1 MKVMSLGVQLAGLVA
16 LTALSYP
23 LGLALNQPWLL
34 PLLNTLPA
42 YALMVRLLQQGR
54 RRQAVLTTLV
64 WAAAL
69 AVCGTLCFA
78 HWPSDPGPLVLNGPD
93 YRTEMFHWIRTGQGS
108 EGDWRLFLPQH
119 LSHLLA
125 FLLLS
130 VATASAVSMC
140 MGAVL
145 MNYMDYYVASLAR
158 AGVPGTTALL
168 FGWQPWAVCR
178 VAAFCTLGA
187 VLAEPLLSR
196 LWRYEYPGLRAARPY
211 LLGAA
216 AGILLDWLLKAA
228 LAPTWGQVLY
238 RALGAAQG

>member
-1 MKVMSLGVQLAGLVA
+1 MAFGVQLAGLVV

-23 LGLALNQPWLL
+23 LGLALGQPWLL

-42 YALMVRLLQQGR
+42 YALMALLLR
-54 RRQAVLTTLV
+54 RGQRGQAVTSTLV

-69 AVCGTLCFA
+69 AVCGTLSFA
-78 HWPSDPGPLVLNGPD
+78 LWPSDPGSLVLNGPA
-93 YRTEMFHWIRTGQGS
+93 YREEMFHWIRTGEGS
-108 EGDWRLFLPQH
+108 EGNWRLFLPQH
-119 LSHLLA
+119 LAHLGA
-125 FLLLS
+125 FLVLS
-130 VATASAVSMC
+130 LATASAVSMC

-168 FGWQPWAVCR
+168 FGWQPWAICR

-196 LWRYEYPGLRAARPY
+196 LWRYDHPGLRAARPY

-238 RALGAAQG
+238 RALAAG